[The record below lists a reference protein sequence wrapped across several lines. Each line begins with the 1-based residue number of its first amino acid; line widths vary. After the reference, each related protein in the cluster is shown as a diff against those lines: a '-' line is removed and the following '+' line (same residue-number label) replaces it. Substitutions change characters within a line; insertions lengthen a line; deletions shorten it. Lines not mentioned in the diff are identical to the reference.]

1 METMRFRCRHC
12 GKLKLVV
19 KKGQKYCSDVKCQ
32 QARKN
37 AWRRQKY
44 AEDLDYRLNQKQSTE
59 MWLESVGGAAEY
71 YREYRRKRKQGH
83 RGASANS
90 DARQTNSLI
99 KTGSYY
105 IFPVCGE
112 SYANSDAIRVKIE
125 VITDRYP

>member
-1 METMRFRCRHC
+1 MYCGDERC
-12 GKLKLVV
+12 
-19 KKGQKYCSDVKCQ
+19 QKV
-32 QARKN
+32 RKN
-37 AWRRQKY
+37 AWRREKY
-44 AEDLDYRLNQKQSTE
+44 AGDLDYRLNQRESSRA
-59 MWLESVGGAAEY
+59 WLKSVGGAARY
-71 YREYRRKRKQGH
+71 FREYRRKQH
-83 RGASANS
+83 RGESLFARYEAPIDTSANS